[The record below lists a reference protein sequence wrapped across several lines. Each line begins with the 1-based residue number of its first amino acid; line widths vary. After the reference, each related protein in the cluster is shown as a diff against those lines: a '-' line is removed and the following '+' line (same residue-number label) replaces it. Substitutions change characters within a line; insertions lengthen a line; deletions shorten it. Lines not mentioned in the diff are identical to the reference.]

1 MINPVHIK
9 LENVQFSKHHSDSPG
24 VVKSLSFGGRLRQ
37 ERARIGLTQTAMAE
51 IGGVKRT
58 TQHIYETDIR
68 VPDLHY
74 LTRVRDAGA
83 DLAFLILGERQPGGR
98 TDMLAISYL
107 TLSNIYRVVDE
118 FCIDT
123 KGKPLPLENRVRFF
137 QLLCV
142 SMKSRDS
149 DDADLDVLR
158 EELSRFAG
166 K

>member
-1 MINPVHIK
+1 MINPVQKK
-9 LENVQFSKHHSDSPG
+9 LENVQFSKHHSDLLEA
-24 VVKSLSFGGRLRQ
+24 VKSQTFGERLRE
-37 ERARIGLTQTAMAE
+37 ERAKIGLTQTAMAE

-74 LTRVRDAGA
+74 LTRIRDAGA
-83 DLAFLILGERQPGGR
+83 DLAFLVLGERQLSGR
-98 TDMLAISYL
+98 TDTLAISYL

-118 FCIDT
+118 FCIDA
-123 KGKPLPLENRVRFF
+123 KGRPLPLESRVRFF

-142 SMKSRDS
+142 SMKGRDGN
-149 DDADLDVLR
+149 DADLDVLR

-166 K
+166 T